1 MRKIWVSGC
10 AAIAAS
16 VVLVIPAEAQ
26 ANASDTT
33 KAKVPA
39 AARNNPGISLDVIRS
54 LPPELRN
61 DPTLVVDPSYQIG
74 DPIIRADGTPAAGQS
89 PAAIAA
95 AKTCGGTVVAT
106 GTGRWSGASVSNCAV
121 AGSPGLYINIS
132 WEHAP
137 AVESLGCLQGQKHTI
152 DEHGDPITVWQ
163 SMGCGRSGSGHIFWG
178 NVLAYPRVRAKSE
191 SIPAGFTASWR
202 H

>member
-1 MRKIWVSGC
+1 MTKILVSAC

-16 VVLVIPAEAQ
+16 LVLVIPAQAQ
-26 ANASDTT
+26 ASASGTT
-33 KAKVPA
+33 KAEVPA
-39 AARNNPGISLDVIRS
+39 AAENNPGISLDVIRS
-54 LPPELRN
+54 LPAALRN
-61 DPTLVVDPSYQIG
+61 DPTLVVDPSYRIG
-74 DPIIRADGTPAAGQS
+74 DPIIQADGTPAAGQS
-89 PAAIAA
+89 PAAMVAA
-95 AKTCGGTVVAT
+95 ASCGGTVVAT

-132 WEHAP
+132 WERAP

-178 NVLAYPRVRAKSE
+178 NVLALPRVRAKSE
-191 SIPAGFTASWR
+191 QIPAGFAASWR